1 MFAETQDQQ
10 LFERTTARFL
20 DTHYP
25 TGRVRA
31 LAGSE
36 STFEPSLWRDAAQL
50 GWTALLAGEDAGG
63 GSVSGNGLADLLIV
77 AFQFGRHAAPGPLLG
92 TNVVAAALCRW
103 GSPDQRDGA
112 LAELVAGDA
121 AGAWAHAAAGGPLGT
136 SGPRVTAAVSGEKAV
151 LSGRAGHV
159 ESAADARY
167 LLVTADE
174 PAGRTQYLVHLAAPG
189 VQLAPLR
196 TLDLTRR
203 FHDVVLH
210 DVVLPAGARV
220 GEPGTAGQHDAH
232 LLDVMAVLVLGELV
246 GSIDRAFGMTAEWVA
261 HRYSFGRPLS
271 SYQEIKHRMADMR
284 THLEASQA
292 VASRAAAAV
301 GTGAPDGPS
310 WASAGMTY
318 VGQHGPEVIQD
329 CIQLH
334 GGIGVTYDHDLH
346 LLLRR
351 AVLDSQLLGAP
362 GDFAQRLGA
371 MVATTAGT
379 IS

>member
-20 DTHYP
+20 ETHYP
-25 TGRVRA
+25 LGRERA

-77 AFQFGRHAAPGPLLG
+77 AFQFGRHAAPGPLLE
-92 TNVVAAALCRW
+92 TNVVAAAL
-103 GSPDQRDGA
+103 G
-112 LAELVAGDA
+112 
-121 AGAWAHAAAGGPLGT
+121 
-136 SGPRVTAAVSGEKAV
+136 
-151 LSGRAGHV
+151 
-159 ESAADARY
+159 
-167 LLVTADE
+167 
-174 PAGRTQYLVHLAAPG
+174 
-189 VQLAPLR
+189 
-196 TLDLTRR
+196 
-203 FHDVVLH
+203 
-210 DVVLPAGARV
+210 
-220 GEPGTAGQHDAH
+220 
-232 LLDVMAVLVLGELV
+232 
-246 GSIDRAFGMTAEWVA
+246 
-261 HRYSFGRPLS
+261 
-271 SYQEIKHRMADMR
+271 R

-346 LLLRR
+346 LFLRR
-351 AVLDSQLLGAP
+351 AVVDSRIFGTP
-362 GDFAQRLGA
+362 GEFAQRLGA
-371 MVATTAGT
+371 LAATKEGT
-379 IS
+379 MS